1 MNKYQEALDSVRK
14 EVKATFFDEYGK
26 QWWTTNRDDDYRCN
40 LLQEAIDKANK
51 YDEKETA
58 KKVKRIYPAF
68 GDNMPIKKQPKIWGC
83 PICEN
88 EIKKHYKYC
97 PNCGQKLKWESD
109 E

>member
-1 MNKYQEALDSVRK
+1 MTYQEALDRILKYVCVNKGSM
-14 EVKATFFDEYGK
+14 F
-26 QWWTTNRDDDYRCN
+26 DDD
-40 LLQEAIDKANK
+40 LKTLQEAIDKANK

-88 EIKKHYKYC
+88 EVKKHYKCC
-97 PNCGQKLKWESD
+97 PNCGQKLKWES
-109 E
+109 EK

>member
-1 MNKYQEALDSVRK
+1 MSKYQEALDSVRK

-51 YDEKETA
+51 YDDKETP
-58 KKVKRIYPAF
+58 KEVF
-68 GDNMPIKKQPKIWGC
+68 GTKQSSFC
-83 PICEN
+83 PVCN
-88 EIKKHYKYC
+88 RWLTDYKGVNYC
-97 PNCGQKLKWESD
+97 PNCGQKLKWESG